1 MRHKCYNASCDQQV
15 EPNRT
20 NRAFNGC
27 CSAACRD
34 VVARGYGK
42 HGFTAYA
49 SATPG
54 APVFGASVNR
64 RHGADRKAQTE

>member
-1 MRHKCYNASCDQQV
+1 MRLKCKNIACPEWFTPSKA
-15 EPNRT
+15 NRGYG
-20 NRAFNGC
+20 GC
-27 CSAACRD
+27 CSKECQRSAN
-34 VVARGYGK
+34 GK